1 MAVIV
6 AIALVAAACSA
17 EADNPPD
24 GDASAADQD
33 QTEDGSNNN
42 GDDNDNGGSDAG
54 NSESTE
60 ADDSLAPLELAIRP
74 GPFQITVDEQPEAVS
89 SGAVIEV
96 TDTDGAALADTTF
109 AENGTALIRELP
121 EGEVDLQLVD
131 GEVRYAKQRVVV
143 PGEAADGVQYD
154 GVELS
159 AGLNYIP
166 TRDGTTLSAFVS
178 LPGSASGGP
187 YPTLVE
193 YSGYAPS
200 NPEASNDPY
209 RLLIPSL
216 GYALVQVNVRGTG
229 CSGGSFDAFER
240 IQSLD
245 GYDVIET
252 VAAQPWSAK
261 IGMFGVSYP
270 GIMQLHVASTQ
281 PPSLAAIAPLSVTDS
296 VESVLYPGG
305 IYNDG
310 FGENWSR
317 LVSEQAGAGGQDWAA
332 DRITRGDQQCT
343 ENQNFRIHNPD
354 LVDIIQGN
362 PFVNDLSVERSAE
375 TYADQIA
382 VPTFLGGAWQDEQ
395 TGGRFPALLDELE
408 NAPVLRA
415 TLYNGLHLDAISGEM
430 LVRLIEFINLY
441 VGDRSAEVDPVVRV
455 LVGVGLAGL
464 FGDQLE
470 LPPGRYDGLSV
481 EDARAA
487 FEAEPPIR
495 VLFDQGAE
503 QPNLPV
509 PGFDATFEQWP
520 PAPTEAT
527 TFYLAEAATGVGL
540 SDEPPTADVTA
551 DFTTDPAE
559 GQRVTIDD
567 LDNIWTNEPGWS
579 WAPAASENA
588 AFFDGPAL
596 EEDLVAVG
604 SASADLWVSV
614 ADGTDADLEVTLSEL
629 APDGSETYVQA
640 GWLRLSRRALSDEA
654 TELRPAISG
663 LEADVAPVT
672 AGGDP
677 VLARV
682 EILPFAHAFR
692 AGSRIRITVDT
703 PGGSR
708 PQWRFDVADEAV
720 QVTIHSGAENPSK
733 IVLPAIPGL
742 DVPTERPVCGSLRGQ
757 PCRQG

>member
-1 MAVIV
+1 MA
-6 AIALVAAACSA
+6 AALVAAACSA
-17 EADNPPD
+17 DAENPAD
-24 GDASAADQD
+24 GDASAADQG
-33 QTEDGSNNN
+33 QTGDGN
-42 GDDNDNGGSDAG
+42 DDGSDAEG
-54 NSESTE
+54 SESTE
-60 ADDSLAPLELAIRP
+60 ADADAGLAPLDLAVRP
-74 GPFQITVDEQPEAVS
+74 GPFQITVDEKPDAVS
-89 SGAVIEV
+89 AAAAIEI
-96 TDTDGAALADTTF
+96 TTTAGDALADATF

-131 GEVRYAKQRVVV
+131 GDLRYAKQRVVV
-143 PGEAADGVQYD
+143 PGEAADGVNYD
-154 GVELS
+154 GVELA

-296 VESVLYPGG
+296 VQSVLYPGG

-332 DRITRGDQQCT
+332 DRITRGDQRCT

-354 LVDIIQGN
+354 LVEIIQGN
-362 PFVNDLSVERSAE
+362 PFVNDLSIERSAD
-375 TYADQIA
+375 TYAEQIA

-441 VGDRSAEVDPVVRV
+441 VGDRPAEVDPVVRV

-509 PGFDATFEQWP
+509 PSFDATFEQWP

-527 TFYLAEAATGVGL
+527 TFYVAETATSVGL
-540 SDEPPTADVTA
+540 SDVPPAADVTA
-551 DFTTDPAE
+551 DFITDPAE
-559 GQRVTIDD
+559 GQEVTIDD
-567 LDNIWTNEPGWS
+567 LDNIWTNTPGWS
-579 WAPAASENA
+579 WPPAASENA
-588 AFFDGPAL
+588 AVFDGPAL
-596 EEDLVAVG
+596 EDDLVAVG

-629 APDGSETYVQA
+629 APDGSETFVQA
-640 GWLRLSRRALSDEA
+640 GWLRLSRRVLSDEA

-663 LEADVAPVT
+663 LESDVSPVT

-692 AGSRIRITVDT
+692 ADSRIRITVDT

-708 PQWRFDVADEAV
+708 PQWRFNVADEAV
-720 QVTIHSGAENPSK
+720 QVTIHSGPENPSK

-742 DVPTERPVCGSLRGQ
+742 DVPTERPACGSLRGQ